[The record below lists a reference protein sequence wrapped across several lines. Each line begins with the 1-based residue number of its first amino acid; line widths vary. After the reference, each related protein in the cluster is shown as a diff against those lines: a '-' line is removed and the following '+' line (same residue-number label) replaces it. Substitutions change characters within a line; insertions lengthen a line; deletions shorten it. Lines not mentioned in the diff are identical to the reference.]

1 MNNDELVLKI
11 RAQLKADEAQE
22 KANFERI
29 LSNGDDYLKR
39 HVIGKGK
46 TLAEDS
52 PFGVV
57 YDGDTTHDY
66 EGGKRE
72 LGGNTSE
79 RKSKGTGAAQPLSIE
94 AQQRFRELLN
104 SGKYE
109 EQSNGKRGYY
119 GRLLTSH
126 VDKDGNTAMDQL
138 IAEGYA
144 APTRYDGD
152 DATWAAQ
159 GSAMNAQFEALD
171 RRAKTGSSPALDES
185 LDYTINDPVLTTT
198 QGKDYRGPVKRA
210 WARGSDNTQMH
221 IYQFG
226 ELVGETAGFDLM
238 KEWGEEGVI
247 RNMREAAES
256 PADIATSDDI
266 ESINDL
272 GTYILEK
279 TVENT
284 PNLLIDLGVGTAAA
298 AAVIATGGA
307 AAPLVA
313 PAIVQG
319 IGKSFIQKVGWRGAG
334 KFGVGSSMY
343 TQMTGEARHSQLEQG
358 VDNPLLAYTV
368 GGVNTALEFKGMQ
381 SMLKGFMPTGKITN
395 ASAMAKHIAQRAVVS
410 TGIEGGTEF
419 LQDLNTQLS
428 IKLSKPNYEID
439 WDQLTE
445 SFFAGAAAGGGTGTV
460 SATAGGSYGLMK
472 TIGENVQT
480 RRAMDGTTPE
490 APVQI
495 QAQLANITDP
505 NTSLDAV
512 YAADP
517 EAADKVT
524 LPEGVIA
531 YNHESGVLFTT
542 NEAKGK
548 AFEQDGNKDA
558 KATLGYL
565 ETKEEVMA
573 NTKVEDL
580 RSVVARDADGVAVG
594 TEMTSVANAPNVE
607 ASMRKRYGKD
617 VDISTLNT
625 EQTKAVLTERQELFN
640 EDIRVR
646 AEERKGLN
654 PEGGQVNTNEAAPA
668 PMEVPADK
676 KGKPAEGTGSKSM
689 RDDAGKLR
697 PLGDLIQEAINGDIS
712 QEEIVAEAKK
722 AGVDSRPTTKGA
734 FPRQRI
740 INAIIAADKAKRED
754 AGQKAAYSQTQS
766 ERSDLEAASND
777 ALAQMAEERGV
788 SIAPENP
795 IESGEKGPAFRV
807 ASALIGKLN
816 NTKGSFIGSSWEKL
830 DFLFDAGTDTKK
842 GKKESS
848 AKYAQRLLLAVKVK
862 EGQLRA
868 DAIAEG
874 LSTLSDYQ
882 LSELANEFYLNKVK
896 RDTGKIIETT
906 REDDMRQLL
915 ADISERESKPAK
927 QQAKVEE
934 TTTSKVRSAVNR
946 RNNKRPESG
955 PKEQSQKQRAATNW
969 ETLHNT
975 VRLLMEE
982 QLPKDSDRSMDGLLQ
997 VLIGMNWDS
1006 KLVRD
1011 EIVAQLT
1018 ELKRFYETNN
1028 LNDYVMG
1035 KGEKFSTRVDK
1046 LIKMTNSHK
1055 APNLRKAVNHPD
1067 NKLFFDM
1074 LSLVFNTRQEDAAN
1088 KEAAGAAKITLG
1100 KLLLRGRVDLTLI
1113 SDALSK
1119 QKGFR
1124 RKAFAESYVDRF
1136 MLDNATAVFTALDM
1150 MSRDSV
1156 HSAEKLFEMLK
1167 SDMANARGKVN
1178 PNFPS
1183 MMVNTP
1189 MMERY
1194 VNSIMQMYSPETR
1207 HGMSFVDDIRRIF
1220 AYSEGDAAKTIA
1232 AMTTSKYINREDRSY
1247 YDLAVAEDNHSR
1259 PVSANA
1265 AGTSPIIETVSQERA
1280 SINQFFHTMYRATMR
1295 FREVFTDVNTPFV
1308 VAGEGVVARLAK
1320 FKALKPN
1327 GSEYLAGKRIITVDF
1342 ETFFNT
1348 DTGYSL
1354 GNPDLSTEAYI
1365 TDPQFEILG
1374 LAVKE
1379 GDTTQYIKTDEEIA
1393 TLVAGWQKDPNVTLV
1408 MHNARFDA
1416 AIFKEKFGYTPNHM
1430 IDTLRLSKGIR
1441 FEKDARHSLD
1451 ILSEWTFPDNKD
1463 LQKIKDG
1470 TKDVDGMSKRRHR
1483 RVCEDVST
1491 V

>member
-1 MNNDELVLKI
+1 
-11 RAQLKADEAQE
+11 
-22 KANFERI
+22 
-29 LSNGDDYLKR
+29 
-39 HVIGKGK
+39 
-46 TLAEDS
+46 
-52 PFGVV
+52 
-57 YDGDTTHDY
+57 
-66 EGGKRE
+66 
-72 LGGNTSE
+72 
-79 RKSKGTGAAQPLSIE
+79 
-94 AQQRFRELLN
+94 
-104 SGKYE
+104 
-109 EQSNGKRGYY
+109 
-119 GRLLTSH
+119 
-126 VDKDGNTAMDQL
+126 
-138 IAEGYA
+138 
-144 APTRYDGD
+144 
-152 DATWAAQ
+152 
-159 GSAMNAQFEALD
+159 
-171 RRAKTGSSPALDES
+171 
-185 LDYTINDPVLTTT
+185 
-198 QGKDYRGPVKRA
+198 
-210 WARGSDNTQMH
+210 
-221 IYQFG
+221 
-226 ELVGETAGFDLM
+226 
-238 KEWGEEGVI
+238 
-247 RNMREAAES
+247 
-256 PADIATSDDI
+256 
-266 ESINDL
+266 
-272 GTYILEK
+272 
-279 TVENT
+279 
-284 PNLLIDLGVGTAAA
+284 
-298 AAVIATGGA
+298 
-307 AAPLVA
+307 
-313 PAIVQG
+313 
-319 IGKSFIQKVGWRGAG
+319 
-334 KFGVGSSMY
+334 
-343 TQMTGEARHSQLEQG
+343 
-358 VDNPLLAYTV
+358 
-368 GGVNTALEFKGMQ
+368 
-381 SMLKGFMPTGKITN
+381 
-395 ASAMAKHIAQRAVVS
+395 
-410 TGIEGGTEF
+410 
-419 LQDLNTQLS
+419 
-428 IKLSKPNYEID
+428 
-439 WDQLTE
+439 
-445 SFFAGAAAGGGTGTV
+445 
-460 SATAGGSYGLMK
+460 
-472 TIGENVQT
+472 
-480 RRAMDGTTPE
+480 
-490 APVQI
+490 
-495 QAQLANITDP
+495 
-505 NTSLDAV
+505 
-512 YAADP
+512 
-517 EAADKVT
+517 
-524 LPEGVIA
+524 
-531 YNHESGVLFTT
+531 
-542 NEAKGK
+542 
-548 AFEQDGNKDA
+548 
-558 KATLGYL
+558 
-565 ETKEEVMA
+565 
-573 NTKVEDL
+573 
-580 RSVVARDADGVAVG
+580 
-594 TEMTSVANAPNVE
+594 
-607 ASMRKRYGKD
+607 
-617 VDISTLNT
+617 
-625 EQTKAVLTERQELFN
+625 
-640 EDIRVR
+640 
-646 AEERKGLN
+646 
-654 PEGGQVNTNEAAPA
+654 
-668 PMEVPADK
+668 MEVPADK
-676 KGKPAEGTGSKSM
+676 KGKPAEGKGSKSM

-740 INAIIAADKAKRED
+740 INAIISAEKTKRD
-754 AGQKAAYSQTQS
+754 DSGQKAAYSQTQS

-807 ASALIGKLN
+807 ASALIGKMN

-906 REDDMRQLL
+906 REDDIRQLL

-955 PKEQSQKQRAATNW
+955 PKEQSQKQIAATNW

-982 QLPKDSDRSMDGLLQ
+982 QLPKDTPHTMEGLME

-1035 KGEKFSTRVDK
+1035 KGKKFSKRVDE
-1046 LIKMTNSHK
+1046 LIKMANSHALPALK
-1055 APNLRKAVNHPD
+1055 HKNRPSHPD
-1067 NKLFFDM
+1067 NKRFFDM

-1088 KEAAGAAKITLG
+1088 KEVAGAAKITLG
-1100 KLLLRGRVDLTLI
+1100 KLLLRGRIDLTLI

-1150 MSRDSV
+1150 ISRDSV

-1167 SDMANARGKVN
+1167 SDMANAKGKAN

-1189 MMERY
+1189 MMDRH
-1194 VNSIMQMYSPETR
+1194 VKSIMQMYNPETR

-1265 AGTSPIIETVSQERA
+1265 AGTSPIIETVSQERS

-1348 DTGYSL
+1348 KTGYSL

-1379 GDTTQYIKTDEEIA
+1379 GDTTQYIQTDEEIA
-1393 TLVAGWQKDPNVTLV
+1393 ALVVGWKKDPNVTLV

-1470 TKDVDGMSKRRHR
+1470 TKNVDGMKKEDIAASAKKSAQFEEYAIRDVDSTQAIALKLAPLVQADELSHQSAGIINDVTGQVVGTQAERMHNGVFGDKRIVWGPLEAKFTYARAVANDGANLLEVQLEASGSAAKTVLLDAIAIAKYSDQSSVKSVSEALETLLDNLARMAVGSQPRLQADLGRTEPNDLQRQYTVPKVIPDSLVIFQEADGTFKTVGDARKANSLQQNEANKDSAIYNFLENAQVLLEEKRYQMEALVKTLKEEGSEESLIAAEYVKDLMNDAHRNTRKEQDVGGALNTVETVRSSAIVPDVESEAYLESFAFGSNKPNFDKIQRPSSHISLYEAIQGLSAELIALNKRLKAKNATYLTKESVKKPQDVKFIEGLNTAMERIITERQILREKSRSLTETGYLEDYVEQHSALGEGSTKEEKKEIQDELSAAIEQAGGKNLIDETIGLFKQLKEAHAGNLRREKDKSPTSGEDTGTKLMNKEAGDILGDTEQSVRDGLALDADSRFEKLKFLPDPVYSQEEQDAKDEVFDEDADNLESMAADNQMGNGWMNNGDPVYEFAAVKTSKNPFDGYGVTPDTTSSTELYNDQDEARRTGVQTLYPRTKGEGYDPSFAAVETADTSYRVYGAPWTDSNLMAKEGQGLPSTRFGPNPHKVR
-1483 RVCEDVST
+1483 RM
-1491 V
+1491 

>member
-668 PMEVPADK
+668 QWKCQQIKRV
-676 KGKPAEGTGSKSM
+676 
-689 RDDAGKLR
+689 
-697 PLGDLIQEAINGDIS
+697 S
-712 QEEIVAEAKK
+712 Q
-722 AGVDSRPTTKGA
+722 
-734 FPRQRI
+734 Q
-740 INAIIAADKAKRED
+740 KAK
-754 AGQKAAYSQTQS
+754 
-766 ERSDLEAASND
+766 
-777 ALAQMAEERGV
+777 
-788 SIAPENP
+788 
-795 IESGEKGPAFRV
+795 
-807 ASALIGKLN
+807 
-816 NTKGSFIGSSWEKL
+816 
-830 DFLFDAGTDTKK
+830 
-842 GKKESS
+842 
-848 AKYAQRLLLAVKVK
+848 
-862 EGQLRA
+862 
-868 DAIAEG
+868 
-874 LSTLSDYQ
+874 
-882 LSELANEFYLNKVK
+882 
-896 RDTGKIIETT
+896 
-906 REDDMRQLL
+906 
-915 ADISERESKPAK
+915 
-927 QQAKVEE
+927 
-934 TTTSKVRSAVNR
+934 
-946 RNNKRPESG
+946 
-955 PKEQSQKQRAATNW
+955 
-969 ETLHNT
+969 
-975 VRLLMEE
+975 
-982 QLPKDSDRSMDGLLQ
+982 
-997 VLIGMNWDS
+997 
-1006 KLVRD
+1006 
-1011 EIVAQLT
+1011 
-1018 ELKRFYETNN
+1018 
-1028 LNDYVMG
+1028 
-1035 KGEKFSTRVDK
+1035 
-1046 LIKMTNSHK
+1046 
-1055 APNLRKAVNHPD
+1055 
-1067 NKLFFDM
+1067 
-1074 LSLVFNTRQEDAAN
+1074 
-1088 KEAAGAAKITLG
+1088 
-1100 KLLLRGRVDLTLI
+1100 
-1113 SDALSK
+1113 ALS
-1119 QKGFR
+1119 R
-1124 RKAFAESYVDRF
+1124 CV
-1136 MLDNATAVFTALDM
+1136 M
-1150 MSRDSV
+1150 M
-1156 HSAEKLFEMLK
+1156 
-1167 SDMANARGKVN
+1167 
-1178 PNFPS
+1178 
-1183 MMVNTP
+1183 
-1189 MMERY
+1189 
-1194 VNSIMQMYSPETR
+1194 Q
-1207 HGMSFVDDIRRIF
+1207 
-1220 AYSEGDAAKTIA
+1220 
-1232 AMTTSKYINREDRSY
+1232 
-1247 YDLAVAEDNHSR
+1247 
-1259 PVSANA
+1259 VSC
-1265 AGTSPIIETVSQERA
+1265 V
-1280 SINQFFHTMYRATMR
+1280 
-1295 FREVFTDVNTPFV
+1295 
-1308 VAGEGVVARLAK
+1308 L
-1320 FKALKPN
+1320 
-1327 GSEYLAGKRIITVDF
+1327 
-1342 ETFFNT
+1342 
-1348 DTGYSL
+1348 
-1354 GNPDLSTEAYI
+1354 
-1365 TDPQFEILG
+1365 
-1374 LAVKE
+1374 
-1379 GDTTQYIKTDEEIA
+1379 
-1393 TLVAGWQKDPNVTLV
+1393 
-1408 MHNARFDA
+1408 
-1416 AIFKEKFGYTPNHM
+1416 
-1430 IDTLRLSKGIR
+1430 
-1441 FEKDARHSLD
+1441 
-1451 ILSEWTFPDNKD
+1451 
-1463 LQKIKDG
+1463 
-1470 TKDVDGMSKRRHR
+1470 
-1483 RVCEDVST
+1483 
-1491 V
+1491 